1 MQKSCSLQEQECCY
15 MDSPFI
21 DSYELRK
28 KKKKKLKEENEDSTK
43 ITLAT
48 AFL

>member
-1 MQKSCSLQEQECCY
+1 

-21 DSYELRK
+21 DSYELR
-28 KKKKKLKEENEDSTK
+28 KKKLKEENEDSTK

>member
-1 MQKSCSLQEQECCY
+1 

-21 DSYELRK
+21 DSYELR

>member
-28 KKKKKLKEENEDSTK
+28 KEKKLKEENEDSTK